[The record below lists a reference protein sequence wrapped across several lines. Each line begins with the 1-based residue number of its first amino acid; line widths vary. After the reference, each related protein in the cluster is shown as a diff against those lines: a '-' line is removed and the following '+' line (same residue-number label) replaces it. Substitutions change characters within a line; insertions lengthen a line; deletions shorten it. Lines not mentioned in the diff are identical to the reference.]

1 MTQQLALGVKP
12 NTARI
17 SPCGLYRY
25 ELTRE
30 LGGDVPLV
38 SMGFNPSTA
47 DAIEDDQT
55 ITKDMGFARRWGLGR
70 VIKLNAYGYRT
81 KSPKILFA
89 AARAGVDIVGPEND
103 VAIANWIY
111 QVRGACL
118 HDGTYVNVGKIV
130 VSWGANIDPDR
141 QWQIGQM
148 FLLAGVQPLCLGIN
162 DDGTPAH
169 ECYLSYERALVPWVC
184 PTPES
189 VRAARKAK
197 SKRKKQPVATEGT
210 P

>member
-1 MTQQLALGVKP
+1 MTTQLTLGTKP

-38 SMGFNPSTA
+38 SMGLNPSTA

-70 VIKLNAYGYRT
+70 VVKLNAYGYRT

-89 AARAGVDIVGPEND
+89 AAKAGVDIVGPEND
-103 VAIANWIY
+103 AVIMTWIERLRDAARRY
-111 QVRGACL
+111 ASL
-118 HDGTYVNVGKIV
+118 GKIV

-148 FLLAGVQPLCLGIN
+148 FLSAGVQPFCLGVN
-162 DDGTPAH
+162 EDGTPAH
-169 ECYLSYERALVPWVC
+169 ECYLPYERALVPWVC

-197 SKRKKQPVATEGT
+197 TKRKKQPIATEGPT
-210 P
+210 